1 MRTGTSEKQI
11 PMDRAFTRALP
22 ASPAPVLRSAPS
34 WFFFLWPLGCRK
46 KPAANEAKG
55 KHETEARGGWQGVN
69 ESAKEVFGL
78 IGTRSAQ
85 STETPVRVAAERCRP
100 DKGRSG
106 KAGVASDAF
115 KPRLIDELGAR
126 SFSGRL
132 EAKLIGCT

>member
-11 PMDRAFTRALP
+11 PTDRAFTRALP

-34 WFFFLWPLGCRK
+34 WLFFLWPLGCGK

-69 ESAKEVFGL
+69 ESAKEVLGL

-85 STETPVRVAAERCRP
+85 SETPVRVAAERRPP

-106 KAGVASDAF
+106 KACVASDAF
-115 KPRLIDELGAR
+115 KPRLLDEL
-126 SFSGRL
+126 
-132 EAKLIGCT
+132 